1 MTTIIAGR
9 FELQTDAQVAADAL
23 VRAGFPADRISV
35 FYVNPAGQHDQTPI
49 GGDRDQS
56 PGAEGTGKGD
66 AAGIAAGGAVGA
78 AVGAITAPLT
88 GPIGAITGAFVGGHV
103 GQLVGAMSA
112 TKDDGSGAG
121 ENRIPVRQAGM
132 LVAVE
137 AGGGAQDRAADALR
151 SAGAADL
158 EIGEGTIVAGDWQ
171 DFDPVAPPRFI
182 DQQTRTADR
191 PHAEGP
197 GPAPGTGPDIN
208 R

>member
-9 FELQTDAQVAADAL
+9 FELQDDAQRAAAEL
-23 VRAGFPADRISV
+23 ARAGFPADRISV
-35 FYVNPAGQHDQTPI
+35 FYVSPAGQHDQTPI

-56 PGAEGTGKGD
+56 PGAEGTGKGN
-66 AAGIAAGGAVGA
+66 AAGIAAGGAIGA

-88 GPIGAITGAFVGGHV
+88 GPIGAITGAFVGGHM
-103 GQLVGAMSA
+103 GQLVGAMGA
-112 TKDDGSGAG
+112 TKDDGGDAG

-137 AGGGAQDRAADALR
+137 AAGAPDRAADALR
-151 SAGAADL
+151 AVGAADL
-158 EIGEGTIVAGDWQ
+158 EIGEGNIVAGDWQ

-191 PHAEGP
+191 PHAEGA
-197 GPAPGTGPDIN
+197 GPVPGTGPDIN

>member
-9 FELQTDAQVAADAL
+9 FELQDDAQRAAAEL
-23 VRAGFPADRISV
+23 ARAGFPADRISV
-35 FYVNPAGQHDQTPI
+35 FYVSPAGQHDQTPI

-56 PGAEGTGKGD
+56 PGAEGTGRGN
-66 AAGIAAGGAVGA
+66 AAGIAAGGAIGA
-78 AVGAITAPLT
+78 AV
-88 GPIGAITGAFVGGHV
+88 GAFVGGHV
-103 GQLVGAMSA
+103 GQLVGAMGA
-112 TKDDGSGAG
+112 TKDDGNDAD

-137 AGGGAQDRAADALR
+137 AAGAQDRAADALR
-151 SAGAADL
+151 ALGAADL
-158 EIGEGTIVAGDWQ
+158 EIGEGNIVAGDWQ
-171 DFDPVAPPRFI
+171 DFDPVAPPRFF

-191 PHAEGP
+191 PHAEGA